1 MSMEERNMPAW
12 EYKTVVREEDQLLTD
27 EQLNKLGAY
36 GLELVGILPITKQ
49 VTVVGRTDTHH
60 TVHYYFKRPKAEGGK

>member
-1 MSMEERNMPAW
+1 MPVW
-12 EYKTVVREEDQLLTD
+12 EYKTVMREEEQLLTD

-49 VTVVGRTDTHH
+49 RTEIGKTQTYH
-60 TVHYYFKRPKAEGGK
+60 TVHYYFKRAKGEGSGG

>member
-1 MSMEERNMPAW
+1 MPVW

-36 GLELVGILPITKQ
+36 GLELVAVLTFARA
-49 VTVVGRTDTHH
+49 VTNVGRTDTHH
-60 TVHYYFKRPKAEGGK
+60 TVHYFFKRPKSEKSSG